1 MLKIKEKESYKAV
14 MKKAFIKKVI
24 NNIIF
29 FWLASFITMGL
40 LIMVFGGVKIDKDII
55 KTLEKLNK
63 EKEPKRE
70 SAVAEYIKGLLQ
82 KERG

>member
-1 MLKIKEKESYKAV
+1 
-14 MKKAFIKKVI
+14 MK
-24 NNIIF
+24 
-29 FWLASFITMGL
+29 
-40 LIMVFGGVKIDKDII
+40 VKIDKDII
-55 KTLEKLNK
+55 EILEKLNK